1 MGIIIFLI
9 LCAIV
14 IIIVVIIIAVFITMI
29 LFTTKERFNKR
40 LDNTICTFLNT
51 RLKDIINDIIK
62 PQNNGKSSDI
72 INIQGYEDQFNLFK
86 TKYTSQPIKDEILN
100 DFTIK
105 SLSIWDYIITNK
117 DKKLYLPLKR
127 WYVEKILLKKYNY
140 LSIFEQD
147 LYIRYLYFITYIH
160 IVLLKIKT
168 EFPNIITSF
177 AIIILAIGFKGS
189 NNNIIIWLSIL
200 YSGVII
206 AIIYIII
213 SILISSPSDKNN
225 RDYAINCLLSKW
237 DEPVKTILTKK
248 TEKLNFK
255 WFFLAYLW
263 IASIVAL
270 ASVIAIL
277 LISK

>member
-105 SLSIWDYIITNK
+105 SLSI
-117 DKKLYLPLKR
+117 
-127 WYVEKILLKKYNY
+127 
-140 LSIFEQD
+140 
-147 LYIRYLYFITYIH
+147 
-160 IVLLKIKT
+160 
-168 EFPNIITSF
+168 
-177 AIIILAIGFKGS
+177 
-189 NNNIIIWLSIL
+189 
-200 YSGVII
+200 
-206 AIIYIII
+206 
-213 SILISSPSDKNN
+213 
-225 RDYAINCLLSKW
+225 
-237 DEPVKTILTKK
+237 
-248 TEKLNFK
+248 
-255 WFFLAYLW
+255 
-263 IASIVAL
+263 
-270 ASVIAIL
+270 
-277 LISK
+277 